1 MTGKNSRGQ
10 FKSSCFQGKEDETR
24 RLVDSGHI
32 VNGGSK
38 TGIPVLLLE
47 FQSFPS
53 HHTFLTGKEF
63 SDEAKLIFPFQ
74 QYFMAMR
81 IKLMSETKD

>member
-10 FKSSCFQGKEDETR
+10 FKSLCFQGKEDETR

-32 VNGGSK
+32 VNGGIK

-53 HHTFLTGKEF
+53 YHTF
-63 SDEAKLIFPFQ
+63 
-74 QYFMAMR
+74 
-81 IKLMSETKD
+81 